1 MQKRENIV
9 EKEATKET
17 EEQFTEEHQR
27 EWDSFVYMLQK
38 KTNYSM

>member
-9 EKEATKET
+9 EKEVTQET
-17 EEQFTEEHQR
+17 EEKFTEEYQQ
-27 EWDSFVYMLQK
+27 EWDSFIYMLQK